1 VAWKLLSGNS
11 ICIGRA
17 TPELEL
23 PEIASMK
30 YSPVVVFSHLRWN
43 SVFQRPHHIM
53 TRLAERRD
61 VLFVEEPV
69 TNGAVAG
76 LEVMRVAPR
85 IRVVQPHLPIDGPG
99 FGPRQERILSAQL
112 RRFLEREGWERFA
125 AWLYTPMAV
134 SLAQELGPC
143 AIVYDCMDELS
154 HFLHA
159 PGEILDRE
167 RELFECA
174 DTVFTGGPSL
184 YEAKK
189 RFHPYVHCFPSSVDV
204 KHFASASSIPDARE
218 QARLPRP
225 RLGFFGVIDERMDL
239 DILRHLATERPQ
251 WTFVLVGPVAKIER
265 AQLPWGPNL
274 RYMGQ
279 QPYHDLPGYLAGWDV
294 CLMPFAK
301 NEATRFIS
309 PTKVL
314 EYMAADRPIVSTSI
328 EDVASPYG
336 DIVFVGDGPEGFLE
350 ACDRALAQTDVDRA
364 ARRARAREVLAG
376 TSWDETV
383 DRMDAILRR
392 VAGESSYRETP
403 AHPPA
408 SVRSIA

>member
-1 VAWKLLSGNS
+1 M
-11 ICIGRA
+11 
-17 TPELEL
+17 E
-23 PEIASMK
+23 

-61 VLFVEEPV
+61 ILFVEEPV

-85 IRVVQPHLPIDGPG
+85 VRVVQPHLPVDGPG
-99 FGPRQERILSAQL
+99 FGPRQERILTVQL
-112 RRFLEREGWERFA
+112 HRFLEREGYDRFA

-134 SLAQELGPC
+134 TIAQSLNPA

-159 PGEILDRE
+159 PAELQERE
-167 RELFECA
+167 RELFACA
-174 DTVFTGGPSL
+174 DAVFTGGPSL
-184 YEAKK
+184 FREKQKY
-189 RFHPYVHCFPSSVDV
+189 HPYVHCFPSSVDL
-204 KHFASASSIPDARE
+204 KHFESAASVPEIRE
-218 QARLPRP
+218 QARFPHPRF
-225 RLGFFGVIDERMDL
+225 GFFGVIDERMDL
-239 DILRHLATERPQ
+239 DILRHAAAERPD
-251 WTFVLVGPVAKIER
+251 WTFVMVGPVVKIER
-265 AQLPWGPNL
+265 SRLPWAPNL

-301 NEATRFIS
+301 NDATRFIS

-328 EDVASPYG
+328 EDVAAPYG
-336 DIVFVGDGPEGFLE
+336 EIVFLGDGPAGFLE
-350 ACDRALAQTDVDRA
+350 ACDRALNQSEADRA
-364 ARRARAREVLAG
+364 ARRARARQVLAG

-392 VAGESSYRETP
+392 VAGDRSYREAP
-403 AHPPA
+403 ATTAA
-408 SVRSIA
+408 SLRSFA

>member
-1 VAWKLLSGNS
+1 MEY
-11 ICIGRA
+11 
-17 TPELEL
+17 T
-23 PEIASMK
+23 
-30 YSPVVVFSHLRWN
+30 PVVVFSHLRWN

-61 VLFVEEPV
+61 ILFVEEPV
-69 TNGAVAG
+69 TSSAVAG

-85 IRVVQPHLPIDGPG
+85 VRVVQPHLPVEGPG

-112 RRFLEREGWERFA
+112 SRFLEREGYERFV

-134 SLAQELGPC
+134 SVARGLNPA

-159 PGEILDRE
+159 PAEIQARE
-167 RELFECA
+167 HELFECA
-174 DTVFTGGPSL
+174 DAVFTGGPSL
-184 YEAKK
+184 YRAKQ
-189 RFHPYVHCFPSSVDV
+189 RLHPYVHCFPGSVDV
-204 KHFASASSIPDARE
+204 KHFASAASIPDARE
-218 QARLPRP
+218 QARFPHP
-225 RLGFFGVIDERMDL
+225 RLGFLGVIDDRMDL
-239 DILRHLATERPQ
+239 DILRHLAAQRPR
-251 WTFVLVGPVAKIER
+251 WTFVMVGPVAKIER
-265 AQLPWGPNL
+265 SALPWGANL

-294 CLMPFAK
+294 CIVPFAR
-301 NEATRFIS
+301 NDATRFNS

-328 EDVASPYG
+328 EDVAEPYG
-336 DIVFVGDGPEGFLE
+336 DIVFLGDGPEGFLR
-350 ACDRALAQTDVDRA
+350 ACERALDQSEAERA
-364 ARRARAREVLAG
+364 SRRALAREVLAR

-383 DRMDAILRR
+383 DRMDAIVRR
-392 VAGESSYRETP
+392 VAGDSAHREAP
-403 AHPPA
+403 AYPAA

>member
-1 VAWKLLSGNS
+1 MEY
-11 ICIGRA
+11 
-17 TPELEL
+17 T
-23 PEIASMK
+23 
-30 YSPVVVFSHLRWN
+30 PVVVFSHLRWN

-61 VLFVEEPV
+61 ILFVEEPV
-69 TNGAVAG
+69 TSSAVAG

-85 IRVVQPHLPIDGPG
+85 VRVVQPHLPVEGPG

-112 RRFLEREGWERFA
+112 SRFLEREGYERFV

-134 SLAQELGPC
+134 SVARGLNPA

-159 PGEILDRE
+159 PAEIQARE
-167 RELFECA
+167 HELFECA
-174 DTVFTGGPSL
+174 DAVFTGGPSL
-184 YEAKK
+184 YRAMQ
-189 RFHPYVHCFPSSVDV
+189 RLHPYVHCFPSSVDV
-204 KHFASASSIPDARE
+204 KHFASAAAIPDARE
-218 QARLPRP
+218 QARFPHPRV
-225 RLGFFGVIDERMDL
+225 GFFGVIDERMDL
-239 DILRHLATERPQ
+239 DILRHLAAERPR
-251 WTFVLVGPVAKIER
+251 WTFVMVGPVAKIER
-265 AQLPWGPNL
+265 SALPWGANL

-294 CLMPFAK
+294 CIVPFAR
-301 NEATRFIS
+301 NDATRFIS

-328 EDVASPYG
+328 EDVAEPYG
-336 DIVFVGDGPEGFLE
+336 DIVFLGDGPEGFLQ
-350 ACDRALAQTDVDRA
+350 ACERALAQSEAERA
-364 ARRARAREVLAG
+364 SRRALAREVLAR

-383 DRMDAILRR
+383 DRMDAIVRR
-392 VAGESSYRETP
+392 VAGDSAHREAP
-403 AHPPA
+403 AYPAA

>member
-1 VAWKLLSGNS
+1 MEY
-11 ICIGRA
+11 
-17 TPELEL
+17 T
-23 PEIASMK
+23 
-30 YSPVVVFSHLRWN
+30 PVVVFSHLRWN

-53 TRLAERRD
+53 TRLAQRRD
-61 VLFVEEPV
+61 ILFVEEPV

-85 IRVVQPHLPIDGPG
+85 VRVVQPHLPVEGPG

-112 RRFLEREGWERFA
+112 ARFLEREGYERFA

-134 SLAQELGPC
+134 SVAQGLQPT
-143 AIVYDCMDELS
+143 AIIYDCMDELS

-159 PGEILDRE
+159 PAGIRE
-167 RELFECA
+167 REQELFECA
-174 DTVFTGGPSL
+174 DAVFTGGPSL
-184 YEAKK
+184 YRAKQ
-189 RFHPYVHCFPSSVDV
+189 RLHPYVHCFPSSVDV
-204 KHFASASSIPDARE
+204 KHFASAASVPEVRA

-225 RLGFFGVIDERMDL
+225 RFGFFGVIDERMDL
-239 DILRHLATERPQ
+239 DILRHLAAERPE
-251 WTFVLVGPVAKIER
+251 WTFVMVGPVAKIDR
-265 AQLPWGPNL
+265 SALPWGANL

-328 EDVASPYG
+328 EDVAEPYR
-336 DIVFVGDGPEGFLE
+336 DIVFLGDGPEGFLE
-350 ACDRALAQTDVDRA
+350 ACERALAQSEAERA
-364 ARRARAREVLAG
+364 SRRARAREVLAG

-392 VAGESSYRETP
+392 VAGDSTHREAP
-403 AHPPA
+403 AYPA
-408 SVRSIA
+408 ASARSIA

>member
-1 VAWKLLSGNS
+1 MEY
-11 ICIGRA
+11 
-17 TPELEL
+17 TP
-23 PEIASMK
+23 I
-30 YSPVVVFSHLRWN
+30 VVFSHLRWN

-69 TNGAVAG
+69 TSSAVAG

-85 IRVVQPHLPIDGPG
+85 VRVVQPHLPVEGPG
-99 FGPRQERILSAQL
+99 FGPRQERILNAQL
-112 RRFLEREGWERFA
+112 SRFLEREGYERFV

-134 SLAQELGPC
+134 SVAQGLNPT

-159 PGEILDRE
+159 PAGIQARE
-167 RELFECA
+167 HELFECA
-174 DTVFTGGPSL
+174 DAVFTGGPSL
-184 YEAKK
+184 YRAKQ
-189 RFHPYVHCFPSSVDV
+189 RLHPYVHCFPSSVDV
-204 KHFASASSIPDARE
+204 KHFASAGSIPDARE
-218 QARLPRP
+218 QARLPHP
-225 RLGFFGVIDERMDL
+225 RFGFFGVIDERMDL
-239 DILRHLATERPQ
+239 DVLRHLAAERPQ

-265 AQLPWGPNL
+265 AALPWGANL

-294 CLMPFAK
+294 CIMPFAK
-301 NEATRFIS
+301 NDATRFIS

-328 EDVASPYG
+328 EDVAEPYR
-336 DIVFVGDGPEGFLE
+336 DIVFLGDGPEGFLAACERALSQSE
-350 ACDRALAQTDVDRA
+350 ADRAS
-364 ARRARAREVLAG
+364 RRALAREVLAR

-392 VAGESSYRETP
+392 VAGDSAYREAP
-403 AHPPA
+403 AYPAA

>member
-1 VAWKLLSGNS
+1 MEY
-11 ICIGRA
+11 
-17 TPELEL
+17 T
-23 PEIASMK
+23 
-30 YSPVVVFSHLRWN
+30 PVVVFSHLRWN

-69 TNGAVAG
+69 TSSAVAG

-85 IRVVQPHLPIDGPG
+85 VRVVQPHLPVEGPG

-112 RRFLEREGWERFA
+112 SRFLEREGYDRFV

-134 SLAQELGPC
+134 SVARGLNPA

-159 PGEILDRE
+159 PAEIQARE
-167 RELFECA
+167 HELFECA
-174 DTVFTGGPSL
+174 DAVFTGGPSL
-184 YEAKK
+184 YRAKQ
-189 RFHPYVHCFPSSVDV
+189 RLHPYVHCFPSSVDV
-204 KHFASASSIPDARE
+204 KHFASAASIPDARE
-218 QARLPRP
+218 QARLPHP
-225 RLGFFGVIDERMDL
+225 RFGFFGVIDERMDL
-239 DILRHLATERPQ
+239 DILRHLAAERPR
-251 WTFVLVGPVAKIER
+251 WTFVMVGPVAKIER
-265 AQLPWGPNL
+265 SALPWGANL

-294 CLMPFAK
+294 CVVPFAR
-301 NEATRFIS
+301 NDATRFIS

-328 EDVASPYG
+328 EDVAEPYR
-336 DIVFVGDGPEGFLE
+336 DIVFLGDGPEGFLQ
-350 ACDRALAQTDVDRA
+350 ACERALAQSEAERA
-364 ARRARAREVLAG
+364 SRRALAREVLAR

-383 DRMDAILRR
+383 DRMDAIVRR
-392 VAGESSYRETP
+392 VAGDSAHREAP
-403 AHPPA
+403 AYPAA